1 MGNIIVGIDFSENSI
16 NSLRHAVAIALKTS
30 DTLHLVWVKTAGV
43 TKGLAKESKDDF
55 VQMANSKLLQL
66 LDECKREA
74 PQAKIQTVVLEGRPF
89 VELTKYAANQPDSL
103 IVIGTHGVSGF
114 EENFIGSNAFKTA
127 AASAVPVLVLRE
139 GVKINRDL
147 IQIVVP
153 IDVSFETLQKVK
165 DAAKFAKSF
174 SAKILLAG
182 FYEKGNPQHE
192 HIVNIQLNHAETICS
207 KFNVRHDL
215 EIIPFTGNISDAI
228 VKYGK
233 EKDANMLVIM
243 REGSDVGE
251 FSDLWLGNTTQQL
264 LTKSPMPILIIPN
277 ANFISIAK

>member
-1 MGNIIVGIDFSENSI
+1 MGNIIIGIDFSENSI
-16 NSLRHAVAIALKTS
+16 DSLRHAVAIALKTA
-30 DTLHLVWVKTAGV
+30 DTLHLVWVKTAGI
-43 TKGLAKESKDDF
+43 TKGLAKENRDDF
-55 VQMANSKLLQL
+55 IQMANDKLSQL
-66 LDECKREA
+66 VEECKREA
-74 PQAKIQTVVLEGRPF
+74 PKVKTQIVILEGRPF
-89 VELTKYAANQPDSL
+89 IELTKYASNQKDSL

-127 AASAVPVLVLRE
+127 AASTVPVMVLRE

-147 IQIVVP
+147 IQILVP

-165 DAAKFAKSF
+165 AATKFAKSF

-182 FYEKGNPQHE
+182 FYEKNNPQHN

-207 KFNVRHDL
+207 KANVRHDV
-215 EIIPFTGNISDAI
+215 EMQPFEGNISDAI

-233 EKDANMLVIM
+233 DKDANMMVIM
-243 REGSDVGE
+243 REGSDTNE
-251 FSDLWLGNTTQQL
+251 ISDLWLGNTTQQL

-277 ANFISIAK
+277 ANLMSIAK